1 MNESG
6 NDFWQ
11 RNFSHIYV
19 EQKAFDYPLTR
30 ELTTRFSQAR
40 VVSIKDYKSVFA
52 RPRQHFQTQ
61 KRSVNLIL
69 AVKKDQFVYKGSN
82 HSQSFGLDNFYYN
95 TLILNCL
102 YNCDYCYL
110 QGMYPSANIVVF
122 VNLRDYFE
130 ATIEAIGNR
139 SNTEQPLYLCISYDT
154 DLLAFER
161 VAPYCRKWIEF
172 AYGHPDVL
180 LEIRTK
186 SALYPAIRDMKPTD
200 RVILAWTFT
209 PDAIA
214 DRYEH
219 GAPPLRQRIR
229 AARQAID
236 DGWQVRLCFDPL
248 LAVAGWDKH
257 YADLVEETF
266 AKIPANGIRD
276 ATIGVFRMNTGYLD
290 RIKKQR
296 QDSEIL
302 FYPYEREE
310 NTVSYPAEQRNAMVD
325 RMKQNL
331 TKHLPEARIAVWT

>member
-1 MNESG
+1 M
-6 NDFWQ
+6 
-11 RNFSHIYV
+11 
-19 EQKAFDYPLTR
+19 EQTAFCYPLAQ
-30 ELTTRFSQAR
+30 ELITRFSQAK

-61 KRSVNLIL
+61 KHSVNLIL
-69 AVKKDQFVYKGSN
+69 AVKKDQFVYRGSG
-82 HSQSFGLDNFYYN
+82 HSQSFGLVNFYYN

-122 VNLRDYFE
+122 VNLEDYFE
-130 ATIEAIGNR
+130 ATIEAIGKR
-139 SNTEQPLYLCISYDT
+139 LNTEQPLYLCISYDT

-161 VAPYCRKWIEF
+161 LAPYCRKWIEF

-186 SALYPAIRDMKPTD
+186 SALYLAIGDMNPTD
-200 RVILAWTFT
+200 RVILAWTFS
-209 PDAIA
+209 PDTIA
-214 DRYEH
+214 DCYEH

-229 AARQAID
+229 AAREAID

-248 LAVAGWDKH
+248 LAVSGWETH

-266 AKIPANGIRD
+266 AEIPANGIRD

-296 QDSEIL
+296 QNSEIL
-302 FYPYEREE
+302 FYPYEREGK
-310 NTVSYPAEQRNAMVD
+310 TMSYPEEQRNAMVD
-325 RMKQNL
+325 QMKQNL